1 MSGDQIGN
9 SFSGDDSF
17 DDPDSS
23 NTGELSESFEKSFLA
38 LDLSNLD
45 SSSEVETAKT
55 VSLFGKAF
63 KRVILNAFALLVIIT
78 VLHFIILIYL
88 SASVYSFAVFVG
100 LIFLLGYLYPIRV
113 FYGLFKNRLVFAYL
127 NSRKK
132 IIVLVS
138 IFSISIATLLS
149 AYPIM
154 RDYYHYYIPSPGT
167 CLMLQGENESNTL
180 VYEVSCFSDKA
191 FQVLD
196 YKVPKNEACPNSSFA
211 SSYDTW
217 NGNFCLAD
225 KRAPTAAELEILQK

>member
-1 MSGDQIGN
+1 
-9 SFSGDDSF
+9 
-17 DDPDSS
+17 
-23 NTGELSESFEKSFLA
+23 
-38 LDLSNLD
+38 
-45 SSSEVETAKT
+45 
-55 VSLFGKAF
+55 
-63 KRVILNAFALLVIIT
+63 
-78 VLHFIILIYL
+78 
-88 SASVYSFAVFVG
+88 VFFG
-100 LIFLLGYLYPIRV
+100 LIFLLGYFYPIRV
-113 FYGLFKNRLVFAYL
+113 FYGILKSRIVFAFL
-127 NSRKK
+127 KK
-132 IIVLVS
+132 RLKILIIGSLCS
-138 IFSISIATLLS
+138 LSLATVLS